1 MTIGRKLVNWAA
13 LAVVAAIILIFALP
27 SYRQGEASLAGKT
40 AENFPLTLE
49 GKPAHLSD
57 LRGKVVVLNFW
68 GSWCQPCVEE
78 APGLDRLQKYIAS
91 RNATVLGIAADE
103 DDGPYRKFLQDH
115 HISFPTYRDPAT
127 KENRSAIARAY
138 GTVMVPETYIIDR
151 HGKIARKIIG
161 FQQWDSPEMLA
172 YFDALLGQS

>member
-1 MTIGRKLVNWAA
+1 MGTARKLGNWAVIA
-13 LAVVAAIILIFALP
+13 AAVAVILVFALP
-27 SYRQGEASLAGKT
+27 SYRQGEASIAGSK
-40 AENFPLTLE
+40 ARDFSLTLE

-127 KENRSAIARAY
+127 KENRSAIAASY
-138 GTVMVPETYIIDR
+138 GTTMVPETYIIDR
-151 HGKIARKIIG
+151 HGKPLPLVG
-161 FQQWDSPEMLA
+161 LC
-172 YFDALLGQS
+172 L